1 MSRPKQVVPL
11 FLGGAGMWVVHLMLV
26 GTSRDANPLLEQ
38 SSSILAVALAN
49 LAFWLGVLLNAAALL
64 LLVLAWDRA
73 GRETAACEQPAGV
86 DHYS

>member
-1 MSRPKQVVPL
+1 
-11 FLGGAGMWVVHLMLV
+11 MWVLHLTLI
-26 GTSRDANPLLEQ
+26 GTSRDADLMLEQ

-49 LAFWLGVLLNAAALL
+49 LVFWLGVLLIAAALL

-73 GRETAACEQPAGV
+73 GRETVSQQPGGV